1 LAGRAEAG
9 FRRRKSEAMV
19 AFSSTRTL
27 YNLIHAAAMP
37 GGTVG
42 KIRRQIGKNVMSFAR
57 QLVIWLVGA
66 AVAGTVAPS
75 AAALDYPV
83 RPVRIIVGVA
93 AGGANS
99 TVARLIAQSL
109 AERLG
114 QQFFIE
120 NRPGA
125 GGNVG
130 AEAAAN
136 ATPDGYTLLFATTA
150 NAISTSL
157 YEKSNFNF
165 IRDIVPVASLV
176 RGPMIMEVNPSFPAR
191 TVPEFIAYAKANPGR
206 INMASAGIGNT
217 THMAGELLMMLTGIK
232 LTHVPYRGGAPAVT
246 DLVGGQV
253 QLYFDGIAG
262 SLEYVRTGKL
272 RALAV
277 TSAARAEVLPDIPSL
292 GEFVPGYETSGWY
305 GIGAPRGTPAE
316 IVDKLNREI
325 NEGLADAKLRA
336 RFADLGYEAFV
347 NSPSAFGTL
356 IAKETD
362 KWAKVVKFSGAK
374 PD

>member
-1 LAGRAEAG
+1 
-9 FRRRKSEAMV
+9 
-19 AFSSTRTL
+19 
-27 YNLIHAAAMP
+27 MP
-37 GGTVG
+37 GSTVG
-42 KIRRQIGKNVMSFAR
+42 KTRRQIGRDVMSFTR
-57 QLVIWLVGA
+57 QLVMWLVGA
-66 AVAGTVAPS
+66 AVAGVVAPS

-83 RPVRIIVGVA
+83 RPVRIIVGVV

-136 ATPDGYTLLFATTA
+136 AAPDGYTLLFATTA

-157 YEKSNFNF
+157 YEKSSFNF

-191 TVPEFIAYAKANPGR
+191 TVPEFIAYARANPGR

-277 TSAARAEVLPDIPSL
+277 TSAARSEVLPDIPSL
-292 GEFVPGYETSGWY
+292 AEFVPGYETSGWY

-316 IVDKLNREI
+316 IVDKLNRQI
-325 NEGLADAKLRA
+325 NEGLADAKLQA
-336 RFADLGYEAFV
+336 RFADLGYLTFA
-347 NSPSAFGTL
+347 NSPGAFGTL
-356 IAKETD
+356 IAAETD

>member
-1 LAGRAEAG
+1 
-9 FRRRKSEAMV
+9 MV

>member
-1 LAGRAEAG
+1 MTS
-9 FRRRKSEAMV
+9 RRTAI
-19 AFSSTRTL
+19 L
-27 YNLIHAAAMP
+27 LIATGISAIA
-37 GGTVG
+37 
-42 KIRRQIGKNVMSFAR
+42 S
-57 QLVIWLVGA
+57 VGA
-66 AVAGTVAPS
+66 AS
-75 AAALDYPV
+75 ALDYPT
-83 RPVRIIVGVA
+83 RPVRFIVGYP
-93 AGGANS
+93 AGGA
-99 TVARLIAQSL
+99 TDILARLIGQRLS
-109 AERLG
+109 ERLG

>member
-1 LAGRAEAG
+1 
-9 FRRRKSEAMV
+9 
-19 AFSSTRTL
+19 
-27 YNLIHAAAMP
+27 
-37 GGTVG
+37 
-42 KIRRQIGKNVMSFAR
+42 MSFAGR
-57 QLVIWLVGA
+57 LILGLVGA
-66 AVAGTVAPS
+66 SIAGAVAPS

-83 RPVRIIVGVA
+83 KPVRIIVGVA

-114 QQFFIE
+114 QQFFID

-136 ATPDGYTLLFATTA
+136 AVPDGYTLLFATTA
-150 NAISTSL
+150 NAISTTF
-157 YEKSNFNF
+157 YDKSSFNF
-165 IRDIVPVASLV
+165 VRDIVPVASLV
-176 RGPMIMEVNPSFPAR
+176 RGPMIMEVNPSFPAT
-191 TVPEFIAYAKANPGR
+191 TVPQFIAYARGNPGR
-206 INMASAGIGNT
+206 INMASAGNGNT
-217 THMAGELLMMLTGIK
+217 THLAGELLMMLTGIR
-232 LTHVPYRGGAPAVT
+232 LTHVPYRGGALAVT
-246 DLVGGQV
+246 DLIGGQV

-277 TSAARAEVLPDIPSL
+277 TSATRAEVLPDIPSL
-292 GEFVPGYETSGWY
+292 AEFVPGYETSGWY

-325 NEGLADAKLRA
+325 NESLADAKLQA
-336 RFADLGYEAFV
+336 RFADLGYVPFATPRAEFEK
-347 NSPSAFGTL
+347 L
-356 IAKETD
+356 IALETE
-362 KWAKVVKFSGAK
+362 KWAKVIKFAGAK

>member
-1 LAGRAEAG
+1 
-9 FRRRKSEAMV
+9 
-19 AFSSTRTL
+19 
-27 YNLIHAAAMP
+27 
-37 GGTVG
+37 
-42 KIRRQIGKNVMSFAR
+42 
-57 QLVIWLVGA
+57 
-66 AVAGTVAPS
+66 
-75 AAALDYPV
+75 
-83 RPVRIIVGVA
+83 
-93 AGGANS
+93 
-99 TVARLIAQSL
+99 
-109 AERLG
+109 
-114 QQFFIE
+114 
-120 NRPGA
+120 
-125 GGNVG
+125 
-130 AEAAAN
+130 
-136 ATPDGYTLLFATTA
+136 
-150 NAISTSL
+150 
-157 YEKSNFNF
+157 
-165 IRDIVPVASLV
+165 VPVASLV
-176 RGPMIMEVNPSFPAR
+176 RGPMIMAVNPSFPAR
-191 TVPEFIAYAKANPGR
+191 TVPDFISYAKANPGR

-292 GEFVPGYETSGWY
+292 AEFVPGYETSGWY

-316 IVDKLNREI
+316 IIDKLNREI
-325 NEGLADAKLRA
+325 NEGLADAKLQA
-336 RFADLGYEAFV
+336 RLADLGYVTFA

-356 IAKETD
+356 IAEETD

>member
-1 LAGRAEAG
+1 
-9 FRRRKSEAMV
+9 
-19 AFSSTRTL
+19 
-27 YNLIHAAAMP
+27 
-37 GGTVG
+37 
-42 KIRRQIGKNVMSFAR
+42 MSFAR
-57 QLVIWLVGA
+57 QLIMWLAGA
-66 AVAGTVAPS
+66 AVAGAVAPT

-157 YEKSNFNF
+157 YDKSNFNF
-165 IRDIVPVASLV
+165 MHDIVPVASLV

-191 TVPEFIAYAKANPGR
+191 SVPEFIAYAKANPGR

-277 TSAARAEVLPDIPSL
+277 TSATRSEVLPDIPSL
-292 GEFVPGYETSGWY
+292 AEFVPG
-305 GIGAPRGTPAE
+305 
-316 IVDKLNREI
+316 
-325 NEGLADAKLRA
+325 
-336 RFADLGYEAFV
+336 
-347 NSPSAFGTL
+347 
-356 IAKETD
+356 
-362 KWAKVVKFSGAK
+362 
-374 PD
+374 

>member
-1 LAGRAEAG
+1 
-9 FRRRKSEAMV
+9 
-19 AFSSTRTL
+19 
-27 YNLIHAAAMP
+27 MP
-37 GGTVG
+37 GQHVG
-42 KIRRQIGKNVMSFAR
+42 QIRRQIGKEAVSFAR
-57 QLVIWLVGA
+57 QLIVGLVGA
-66 AVAGTVAPS
+66 AAAGAVAP

-136 ATPDGYTLLFATTA
+136 AAPDGYTLLFATTA

-157 YEKSNFNF
+157 YEKSSFNF
-165 IRDIVPVASLV
+165 MRDIVPVASLV

-191 TVPEFIAYAKANPGR
+191 TVPEFIAYARANPGR

-217 THMAGELLMMLTGIK
+217 THMAGELL
-232 LTHVPYRGGAPAVT
+232 
-246 DLVGGQV
+246 
-253 QLYFDGIAG
+253 
-262 SLEYVRTGKL
+262 
-272 RALAV
+272 
-277 TSAARAEVLPDIPSL
+277 PDIPSL
-292 GEFVPGYETSGWY
+292 AEFVPGYETSGWY

-325 NEGLADAKLRA
+325 NEGLADAKLQA
-336 RFADLGYEAFV
+336 RFADLGYLTFA
-347 NSPSAFGTL
+347 NSPGAFGTL
-356 IAKETD
+356 IAAETD